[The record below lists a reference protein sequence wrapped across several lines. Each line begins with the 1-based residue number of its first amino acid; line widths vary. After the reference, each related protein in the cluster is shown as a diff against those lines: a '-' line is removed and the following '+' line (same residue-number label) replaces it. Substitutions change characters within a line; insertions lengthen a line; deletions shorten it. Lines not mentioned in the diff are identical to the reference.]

1 MTGRPVDSDS
11 DVGYNSFVDLRDSAD
26 FNAGYQVSVVVVVC
40 FVVNSLIFR
49 PGTKMPRG
57 MPCAMSPE
65 NLWLARL

>member
-40 FVVNSLIFR
+40 FVANSLIFS
-49 PGTKMPRG
+49 PGTKTPKG
-57 MPCAMSPE
+57 MPCVMSPE
-65 NLWLARL
+65 SLLLAKL